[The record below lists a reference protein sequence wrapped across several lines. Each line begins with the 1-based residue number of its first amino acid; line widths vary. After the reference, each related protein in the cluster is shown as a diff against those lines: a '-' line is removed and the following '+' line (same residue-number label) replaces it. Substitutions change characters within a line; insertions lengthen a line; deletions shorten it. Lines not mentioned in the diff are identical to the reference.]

1 VGSGIFFPTPH
12 SHSRKVMPITQT
24 EVEKVAA
31 LANLELT
38 AEEKELF
45 SNQLAAIVEY
55 VDQLNELDTSA
66 VQPWRRQSAGE
77 VETSYATRDDKVET
91 SLGQQ
96 KALEQAPERDEGHFL
111 VPRVIGG

>member
-1 VGSGIFFPTPH
+1 
-12 SHSRKVMPITQT
+12 MPITQT

-45 SNQLAAIVEY
+45 SNQLAAIIEY
-55 VDQLNELDTSA
+55 VDQLNELDMSA
-66 VQPWRRQSAGE
+66 VEPWRHQSAGQ
-77 VETSYATRDDKVET
+77 VETSYATRDDKVEA
-91 SLGQQ
+91 SFGRQ
-96 KALEQAPERDEGHFL
+96 KALEQAPDHDEGHFL

>member
-1 VGSGIFFPTPH
+1 
-12 SHSRKVMPITQT
+12 MPITQT

-38 AEEKELF
+38 AEEKTLF

-55 VDQLNELDTSA
+55 VDHLNEVDTSGVA
-66 VQPWRRQSAGE
+66 PWRNQSAGA
-77 VETSYATRDDKVET
+77 VENSYATRDDAVEP
-91 SLGQQ
+91 SLGQK
-96 KALEQAPERDEGHFL
+96 KALEQAPQRDQGHFL